1 MRKTSCCDPFQTI
14 VVHMCGRAEV
24 YVPALGGPV
33 VVDISVFP
41 SQRITPVRAAEAQ
54 SVPDL
59 QQAAFAPA
67 DFVSP

>member
-1 MRKTSCCDPFQTI
+1 
-14 VVHMCGRAEV
+14 MCGRAEV